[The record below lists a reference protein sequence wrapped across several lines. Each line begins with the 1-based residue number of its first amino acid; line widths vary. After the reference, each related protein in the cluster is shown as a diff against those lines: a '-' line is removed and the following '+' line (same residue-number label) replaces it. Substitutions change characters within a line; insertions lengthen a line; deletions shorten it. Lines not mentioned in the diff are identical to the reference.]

1 MKVINFYGGP
11 NSGKSTKAAGLYYK
25 MNMAGYSVE
34 LNNEFA
40 KECVWEDN
48 VPMLKD
54 QLYMLAHQHRK
65 ILRLVGKVDYVITD
79 SPVMLS
85 GIYRELYD
93 GPLYSDLIDKLAREC
108 YDKYDNINFM
118 LERPDNFEQI
128 GRAQNLEDSIN
139 IDQAILEMFRD
150 EKIPFY
156 QLRAPTMEQ
165 DPYYIAV
172 DDAFSYVSKRRKR
185 NFLGLKPR
193 NETDS

>member
-11 NSGKSTKAAGLYYK
+11 NAGKSTQAAGLYYK

-65 ILRLVGKVDYVITD
+65 ILRLVDKVEYVITD
-79 SPVMLS
+79 SPVLLT

-93 GPLYSDLIDKLAREC
+93 GPLYSKLIDQLAKEC

-118 LERPDNFEQI
+118 LERPDQFEQT
-128 GRAQNLEDSIN
+128 GRAQGYEESLD
-139 IDQAILEMFRD
+139 IDMAILDMFKA

-156 QLRAPTMEQ
+156 NLKSPSIKV
-165 DPYYIAV
+165 DPLYVAI
-172 DDAFSYVSKRRKR
+172 DDAFEYIQKRKRRDEV
-185 NFLGLKPR
+185 N
-193 NETDS
+193 S

>member
-1 MKVINFYGGP
+1 MKTKVINFYGGP

-54 QLYMLAHQHRK
+54 QLFMLAHQHRK
-65 ILRLVGKVDYVITD
+65 ILRLVGKVEYVITD

-118 LERPDNFEQI
+118 LERPNNFNQI
-128 GRAQNLEDSIN
+128 GRAQDLKGSIN
-139 IDQAILEMFRD
+139 IDNAILKMFKD
-150 EKIPFY
+150 EKIPFF
-156 QLRAPTMEQ
+156 QLKSPTIKE
-165 DPYYIAV
+165 DPLYVAV
-172 DDAFSYVSKRRKR
+172 DVAFDYVAKMHQKA
-185 NFLGLKPR
+185 NLKP
-193 NETDS
+193 SS

>member
-1 MKVINFYGGP
+1 MKTKVINFYGGP

-54 QLYMLAHQHRK
+54 QLFMLAHQHRK
-65 ILRLVGKVDYVITD
+65 ILRLVGKVEYVITD

-118 LERPDNFEQI
+118 LERPNNFNQI
-128 GRAQNLEDSIN
+128 GRAQDLKGSIN
-139 IDQAILEMFRD
+139 IDNAILKMFKD
-150 EKIPFY
+150 EKIPFF
-156 QLRAPTMEQ
+156 QLKSPTIKE
-165 DPYYIAV
+165 DPLYVAIDV
-172 DDAFSYVSKRRKR
+172 AFDYVAKMHQKT
-185 NFLGLKPR
+185 NLKP
-193 NETDS
+193 SS

>member
-150 EKIPFY
+150 EEIPFY
-156 QLRAPTMEQ
+156 QLKAPTMEQ

>member
-93 GPLYSDLIDKLAREC
+93 GPLYSNLIDKLAREC

-118 LERPDNFEQI
+118 LERPNHFVEK
-128 GRAQNLEDSIN
+128 GRAQNYAESLD
-139 IDQAILEMFRD
+139 IDDAILSMFKE
-150 EKIPFY
+150 EKIPFF
-156 QLRAPTMEQ
+156 QLKSPTIQE
-165 DPYYIAV
+165 DPFYIAV
-172 DDAFSYVSKRRKR
+172 DVAFEYVEK
-185 NFLGLKPR
+185 LKKKDEF
-193 NETDS
+193 NS

>member
-25 MNMAGYSVE
+25 MNMAGFSVE

-79 SPVMLS
+79 SPVLLS
-85 GIYRELYD
+85 SIYRELYD
-93 GPLYSDLIDKLAREC
+93 GPLYSDLIDKLALEC
-108 YDKYDNINFM
+108 YNMYDNINFM
-118 LERPDNFEQI
+118 LDRPKQFNQT
-128 GRAQNLEDSIN
+128 GRAQNLEQSID
-139 IDQAILEMFRD
+139 IDNAILDQF
-150 EKIPFY
+150 KNLNIPFFY
-156 QLRAPTMEQ
+156 LKELE
-165 DPYYIAV
+165 DKAV
-172 DDAFSYVSKRRKR
+172 DVAFQYIVDRQRRGK
-185 NFLGLKPR
+185 
-193 NETDS
+193 

>member
-11 NSGKSTKAAGLYYK
+11 GSGKSTKAAGLYYK
-25 MNMAGYSVE
+25 MNMAGYNVE

-93 GPLYSDLIDKLAREC
+93 GPLYSNLIDKLAKEC
-108 YDKYDNINFM
+108 YLKYNNINFM
-118 LERPDNFEQI
+118 LERPNNFNQT
-128 GRAQNLEDSIN
+128 GRAQDLDESID
-139 IDQAILEMFRD
+139 IDNAILEMFRD

-156 QLRAPTMEQ
+156 QLKAPTIKE
-165 DPYYIAV
+165 DPFYIAV
-172 DDAFSYVSKRRKR
+172 DDAYQYVREWTRRNEVNRKR
-185 NFLGLKPR
+185 L
-193 NETDS
+193 

>member
-25 MNMAGYSVE
+25 MNMAGFSVE

-79 SPVMLS
+79 SPVLLS
-85 GIYRELYD
+85 SIYRELYD
-93 GPLYSDLIDKLAREC
+93 GPLYSDLIDKLALEC
-108 YDKYDNINFM
+108 YNMYDNINFM
-118 LERPDNFEQI
+118 LDRPKQFNQT
-128 GRAQNLEDSIN
+128 GRAQNLEQSID
-139 IDQAILEMFRD
+139 IDNAILDQF
-150 EKIPFY
+150 KKLNIPFFY
-156 QLRAPTMEQ
+156 LKELE
-165 DPYYIAV
+165 DKAV
-172 DDAFSYVSKRRKR
+172 DVAFQYVQDRQRRGK
-185 NFLGLKPR
+185 
-193 NETDS
+193 

>member
-1 MKVINFYGGP
+1 MKTTVINFYGGP

-25 MNMAGYSVE
+25 MNMAGFSVE

-93 GPLYSDLIDKLAREC
+93 GPLYSDLIDQLAREC

-118 LERPDNFEQI
+118 LERPNNFNQI
-128 GRAQNLEDSIN
+128 GRAQGLQQSID
-139 IDQAILEMFRD
+139 IDNAILEMFKN
-150 EKIPFY
+150 EKLPFFN
-156 QLRAPTMEQ
+156 LKSPSVNE
-165 DPYYIAV
+165 DPFYIAV
-172 DDAFSYVSKRRKR
+172 DVAFKYVQDRQKRQ
-185 NFLGLKPR
+185 N
-193 NETDS
+193 

>member
-54 QLYMLAHQHRK
+54 QLFMLAHQHRK
-65 ILRLVGKVDYVITD
+65 ILRLVGKVEYVITD

-85 GIYRELYD
+85 GIYRELYE
-93 GPLYSDLIDKLAREC
+93 GPLYSDLIDKLAKEC
-108 YDKYDNINFM
+108 YNKYDNINFM
-118 LERPDNFEQI
+118 LDRPNQFKQT
-128 GRAQNLEDSIN
+128 GRAQNLEESLD
-139 IDQAILEMFRD
+139 IDEAILCMFRD
-150 EKIPFY
+150 EQIPFY
-156 QLRAPTMEQ
+156 QLKAPSMKE
-165 DPYYIAV
+165 DPFYIAV
-172 DDAFSYVSKRRKR
+172 DDAFQYIQKRKRRD
-185 NFLGLKPR
+185 
-193 NETDS
+193 EISS

>member
-65 ILRLVGKVDYVITD
+65 ILRLVGKVEYVITD

-118 LERPDNFEQI
+118 LERPQQFNQI
-128 GRAQNLEDSIN
+128 GRAQDLEQSLD
-139 IDQAILEMFRD
+139 IDNDILEMFKN
-150 EKIPFY
+150 ESIPFFH
-156 QLRAPTMEQ
+156 LKAP
-165 DPYYIAV
+165 DPKQEPFYVAV
-172 DDAFSYVSKRRKR
+172 DVAFDYIEKRKRRYGED
-185 NFLGLKPR
+185 LTQG
-193 NETDS
+193 E

>member
-1 MKVINFYGGP
+1 
-11 NSGKSTKAAGLYYK
+11 
-25 MNMAGYSVE
+25 MNMAGFSVE

-54 QLYMLAHQHRK
+54 QLFMLAHQHRK

-108 YDKYDNINFM
+108 YDKYENINFM
-118 LERPDNFEQI
+118 LDRPKKIFNQK
-128 GRAQNLEDSIN
+128 GRAQTEEGSIDIDS
-139 IDQAILEMFRD
+139 AILEMFKN
-150 EKIPFY
+150 EKVPFFW
-156 QLRAPTMEQ
+156 LKGLEE
-165 DPYYIAV
+165 DAV
-172 DDAFSYVSKRRKR
+172 DIAYKYVAKKGSNMEWEKYL
-185 NFLGLKPR
+185 F
-193 NETDS
+193 

>member
-54 QLYMLAHQHRK
+54 QLFMLAHQHRK
-65 ILRLVGKVDYVITD
+65 ILRLVDKVDYVITD

-108 YDKYDNINFM
+108 YDKYENINFM
-118 LERPDNFEQI
+118 LERPQQFEQI
-128 GRAQNLEDSIN
+128 GRAQNFDESVD
-139 IDQAILEMFRD
+139 IDNAILEMFKD
-150 EKIPFY
+150 EKIPFFH
-156 QLRAPTMEQ
+156 LKAPSIQ
-165 DPYYIAV
+165 DDPFYVAV
-172 DDAFSYVSKRRKR
+172 DVAFEYVQKRSKK
-185 NFLGLKPR
+185 
-193 NETDS
+193 

>member
-25 MNMAGYSVE
+25 MNMAGFSVE

-79 SPVMLS
+79 SPVLLS
-85 GIYRELYD
+85 SIYRELYD
-93 GPLYSDLIDKLAREC
+93 GPLYSDLIDKLALEC
-108 YDKYDNINFM
+108 YNMYDNINFM
-118 LERPDNFEQI
+118 LDRPKQFNQT
-128 GRAQNLEDSIN
+128 GRAQNLEQSID
-139 IDQAILEMFRD
+139 IDDAILEQF
-150 EKIPFY
+150 KQLNLPFFY
-156 QLRAPTMEQ
+156 LKELEDT
-165 DPYYIAV
+165 AV
-172 DDAFSYVSKRRKR
+172 DVAFQYIVNRQRRGK
-185 NFLGLKPR
+185 
-193 NETDS
+193 

>member
-11 NSGKSTKAAGLYYK
+11 GSGKSTKAAGLYYK
-25 MNMAGYSVE
+25 MNMAGFSVE

-54 QLYMLAHQHRK
+54 QLFMLAHQHRK
-65 ILRLVGKVDYVITD
+65 ILRLVDKVDYVITD

-108 YDKYDNINFM
+108 YDKYENINFM
-118 LERPDNFEQI
+118 LDRPKKIFNQK
-128 GRAQNLEDSIN
+128 GRAQTEESSIDIDS
-139 IDQAILEMFRD
+139 AILKMFKN
-150 EKIPFY
+150 EKVPFFW
-156 QLRAPTMEQ
+156 LKGLEE
-165 DPYYIAV
+165 DAV
-172 DDAFSYVSKRRKR
+172 DIAYKYVAKKGSNMEWEKYL
-185 NFLGLKPR
+185 F
-193 NETDS
+193 